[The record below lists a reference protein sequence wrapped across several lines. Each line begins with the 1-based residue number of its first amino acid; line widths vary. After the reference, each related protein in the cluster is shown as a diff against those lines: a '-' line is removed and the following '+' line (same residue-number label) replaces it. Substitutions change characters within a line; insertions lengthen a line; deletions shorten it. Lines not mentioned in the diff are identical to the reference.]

1 VQESAYTLDRSN
13 EEAILQKLQDG
24 RELLLSELHRVI
36 VGQEEVIEQLLIV
49 LFSGCHCL
57 ITGAPGLA
65 KTRLIRSLAE
75 IIDLDF
81 KRIQF
86 TPDLMPSDI
95 IGTEIIDENR
105 QTGHREMRFY
115 QGPIFTNIL
124 LADEI
129 NRTPPKTQAALLEA
143 MEEKQVTVAG
153 QRRDLTKPFYV
164 FATQNPI
171 ELEGTYPLPEAQLDR
186 FMFNIYIGYLDED
199 DELQVVIN
207 NTRDNGAPLRRVFTG
222 EDLLNFT
229 HLVRTVPV
237 AEAVGRYA
245 VQLVQNTRPGLP
257 NAPEFVKKYVGWGA
271 GTRAS
276 LNIILAAKARALLKG
291 RYHVSCEDI
300 RAVAV
305 PVLRHRV
312 IPNFIAEADHVGVHD
327 ITEQLFELV
336 PEPKSG
342 LK

>member
-1 VQESAYTLDRSN
+1 MQESAYTLDRSN

-115 QGPIFTNIL
+115 QGPILPTSYWRMKL
-124 LADEI
+124 
-129 NRTPPKTQAALLEA
+129 
-143 MEEKQVTVAG
+143 TV
-153 QRRDLTKPFYV
+153 
-164 FATQNPI
+164 
-171 ELEGTYPLPEAQLDR
+171 LPEDSGGFAGSD
-186 FMFNIYIGYLDED
+186 G
-199 DELQVVIN
+199 
-207 NTRDNGAPLRRVFTG
+207 GKAG
-222 EDLLNFT
+222 
-229 HLVRTVPV
+229 HCSRT
-237 AEAVGRYA
+237 
-245 VQLVQNTRPGLP
+245 
-257 NAPEFVKKYVGWGA
+257 
-271 GTRAS
+271 
-276 LNIILAAKARALLKG
+276 AA
-291 RYHVSCEDI
+291 
-300 RAVAV
+300 
-305 PVLRHRV
+305 
-312 IPNFIAEADHVGVHD
+312 
-327 ITEQLFELV
+327 
-336 PEPKSG
+336 
-342 LK
+342 